1 MVHYG
6 NHAEKRNLIDVF
18 FNQDRG
24 ILVIL
29 GLIPITFISW
39 YMGDFFLSLPS
50 IPYPTIEG
58 TWPTVAWNIG
68 LVAASRFGGFI
79 GSAMVE
85 PYLMMI
91 NRNGIRFL
99 Q

>member
-1 MVHYG
+1 MEIMQR
-6 NHAEKRNLIDVF
+6 NKNLIDVF

-50 IPYPTIEG
+50 IPYPSIEG
-58 TWPTVAWNIG
+58 IWPTVAWNIG
-68 LVAASRFGGFI
+68 LVAASVLGFYWFH
-79 GSAMVE
+79 MVE

-91 NRNGIRFL
+91 NQNGIRFL
-99 Q
+99 QW

>member
-39 YMGDFFLSLPS
+39 YMGFLLILAIYTLS
-50 IPYPTIEG
+50 
-58 TWPTVAWNIG
+58 NH
-68 LVAASRFGGFI
+68 
-79 GSAMVE
+79 
-85 PYLMMI
+85 
-91 NRNGIRFL
+91 
-99 Q
+99 